1 MTHIIHDEKVYF
13 MRIFIYLLI
22 LTHSLQYFAKADEIS
37 DFKIEG
43 IGLGDSLLNFFD
55 EKKIITSKRDFYK
68 DDEFLISLLPTLED
82 DTMYGYIQV
91 HYKKNDKGYIVHGI
105 DGLIDVDIQE
115 CLKMQMG
122 VVNEISSMFS
132 NLKLEGPFKF
142 EHSADVT
149 GRSTTKHYEWRFK
162 NAKIEVVCYDFVKPM
177 KYPDGLNVAIQSN
190 ELQKWLNTKAYK

>member
-1 MTHIIHDEKVYF
+1 MKTFLSII
-13 MRIFIYLLI
+13 IFILA
-22 LTHSLQYFAKADEIS
+22 LQSWARTDEIS

-55 EKKIITSKRDFYK
+55 ENKIIKSKRDFYN
-68 DDEFLISLLPTLED
+68 DDEFLVSLLPTLEE

-91 HYKKNDKGYIVHGI
+91 HYKKNDKRFIVYGI

-115 CLKMQMG
+115 CLKMQKD

-132 NLKLEGPFKF
+132 KLKMKGPFTY

-149 GRSTTKHYEWRFK
+149 GKSTTKHYEWRFDK
-162 NAKIEVVCYDFVKPM
+162 ANIEVVCYDFAKPM
-177 KYPDGLNVAIQSN
+177 KYPDGLNVAIQSD
-190 ELQKWLNTKAYK
+190 ELQNWLNAKAY